1 MLESLTLE
9 LEFIIEES
17 IWFISLI
24 FLLSILL
31 FLHILNFLQTN
42 IIVIIIP
49 IAAIIAIIIP
59 AIAPADNPPSDFLCI
74 SLYCTISIISISH
87 FNGRYSISLLWN

>member
-74 SLYCTISIISISH
+74 SLYWTISIISISH